1 MKPYQAAKPHAMI
14 DELIEC
20 TTDYAM
26 ANGRLSLEERKHR
39 AALKDKANRRIAKYI
54 LGLIKAKK

>member
-1 MKPYQAAKPHAMI
+1 MTPAQAAKLHALI
-14 DELIEC
+14 DDMVEC

-54 LGLIKAKK
+54 LGLIKVKA